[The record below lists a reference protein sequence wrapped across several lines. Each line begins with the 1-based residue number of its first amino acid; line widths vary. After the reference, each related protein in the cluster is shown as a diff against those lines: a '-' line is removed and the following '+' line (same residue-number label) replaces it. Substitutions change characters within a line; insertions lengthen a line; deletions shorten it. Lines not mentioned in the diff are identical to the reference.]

1 MAAEAVKVI
10 VRCRPMNTRE
20 LTMTCSDIIKI
31 DGAIGQC
38 LIRNPND
45 KKSVPKAFTFDGA
58 YDQNSTTEQIY
69 ADIGY
74 PLVEVG
80 FVFLFL
86 FSINLMLCSAHL

>member
-10 VRCRPMNTRE
+10 VRCRPMNGRE
-20 LTMTCSDIIKI
+20 LGLSCNEVIAI
-31 DGAIGQC
+31 DGQIGQC

-45 KKSVPKAFTFDGA
+45 KKAVPKTFTFDGA
-58 YDQNSTTEQIY
+58 YDKNSTTEQIY

-80 FVFLFL
+80 TVDTRRPFWIVKLRVVRQ
-86 FSINLMLCSAHL
+86 